1 MLSTLWSQTL
11 SQKETRR
18 KRGIAELCSSFRSAS
33 KRSPADSLT
42 VVTLAS
48 CRKQGLLSGTPRSRS
63 VSRPSSCW
71 RQQSVEWHVEAP
83 SLHSSTFFFVTR
95 SSRAAVAAG
104 APKLRSPTSNHALA
118 FCACL
123 PSLFRAGGA
132 DPPKGLFFTVNM
144 DLYRRQWIGFCSFGH
159 RYEFDSPPSCVVGCV
174 VWNSHPQYLQAGA
187 NSPQYCCCFMCG
199 WYYSQIRSLLFVL

>member
-48 CRKQGLLSGTPRSRS
+48 CRKQGLLSGTPGSRS
-63 VSRPSSCW
+63 LSRPSSCW
-71 RQQSVEWHVEAP
+71 TQQPVEWHVEAP
-83 SLHSSTFFFVTR
+83 SLCSSTFSFVTR

-123 PSLFRAGGA
+123 PSLFRSGA
-132 DPPKGLFFTVNM
+132 DPPKGLFLTVNI
-144 DLYRRQWIGFCSFGH
+144 DLYRWGRIGFCPFEH
-159 RYEFDSPPSCVVGCV
+159 RYEPDSPPGCVVGCV
-174 VWNSHPQYLQAGA
+174 VCNSHPQYLQAGA